1 MINILMSDVLLKS
14 RKTIV
19 LTFRLMKTI
28 NNLKPKEKLVLNLF
42 DQPLLLIL
50 TATRQRGNR
59 STKYQ
64 HSLTVGLFMDRH
76 RI

>member
-1 MINILMSDVLLKS
+1 MINIFMSDVLLKS

-28 NNLKPKEKLVLNLF
+28 NNFKPKEKLVLNLF
-42 DQPLLLIL
+42 DRLLPLTLI
-50 TATRQRGNR
+50 ATRQRGNR

-76 RI
+76 PI

>member
-1 MINILMSDVLLKS
+1 MINIFISDVMLKS

-28 NNLKPKEKLVLNLF
+28 NNLSLKEKLVSNLF
-42 DQPLLLIL
+42 DPRHPQTLIVK
-50 TATRQRGNR
+50 AAHGNR

-64 HSLTVGLFMDRH
+64 HSLMAGLSMDRH
-76 RI
+76 PI